1 MHSSGILLHISSLPG
16 KYGIGTLGEEARKFR
31 STGFGDSPYQSYSAY
46 AGNPLLIDIDMLIDE
61 GLVSEDDSDLKVIE
75 KKHSFTDYA
84 QLYSFKYIVL
94 KKESKKKPL
103 MAFAAETA
111 SGSTT
116 TLCLPLLRNASRAL
130 CGPNGRTIYVS
141 AGRTLWTGTAKC
153 WLRK

>member
-16 KYGIGTLGEEARKFR
+16 KYGIGTLGEEARKFADFLVK
-31 STGFGDSPYQSYSAY
+31 SGQEYWQILPVGPTGFGDSPYQSYSAY

-94 KKESKKKPL
+94 KK
-103 MAFAAETA
+103 A
-111 SGSTT
+111 
-116 TLCLPLLRNASRAL
+116 
-130 CGPNGRTIYVS
+130 Y
-141 AGRTLWTGTAKC
+141 AKFMSE
-153 WLRK
+153 RVR